1 MILPIVAY
9 GHPVLRKKAAD
20 VTPDDPELSQFIT
33 NLWETM
39 YATDGIG
46 LAAPQVNR
54 SIRVFVIDGDVLAE
68 KNPEAK
74 GFKKCFINARMI
86 EQNGD
91 TWGYNEGC
99 LSIPDIHETV
109 NRQARVHLQ
118 YLDEN
123 FQPHDEWFE
132 GVNARVIQH
141 EYDHLEG
148 ILFTDHLS
156 TLRKTMLRRKLSD
169 ISHGNIKVDYRMI
182 FPIHKKRRS

>member
-20 VTPDDPELSQFIT
+20 ITPEEPDIEKFIT
-33 NLWETM
+33 DLWETM

-54 SIRVFVIDGDVLAE
+54 SIRIFVIDAGALAE
-68 KNPEAK
+68 KYPEAA
-74 GFKKCFINARMI
+74 GFRKCFINARII
-86 EQNGD
+86 EETGQS
-91 TWGYNEGC
+91 WEYNEGC
-99 LSIPDIHETV
+99 LSIPDIHEAV
-109 NRQARVHLQ
+109 ERKQRIHMQ
-118 YLDEN
+118 YLDEQ
-123 FQPHDEWFE
+123 FQPHDEWFD
-132 GVNARVIQH
+132 GVSARVIQH

-148 ILFTDHLS
+148 VLFTDHLS

-182 FPIHKKRRS
+182 FPINKRRR

>member
-20 VTPDDPELSQFIT
+20 ITPDEPDIEKFIAD
-33 NLWETM
+33 LWETM

-54 SIRVFVIDGDVLAE
+54 SIRIFVIDGEVLAE
-68 KNPEAK
+68 KYPEAA
-74 GFKKCFINARMI
+74 GFKKCFINARII
-86 EQNGD
+86 EEDGQP
-91 TWGYNEGC
+91 WSYSEGC
-99 LSIPDIHETV
+99 LSIPEIHEAV
-109 NRQARVHLQ
+109 ERKQRVHMQ
-118 YLDEN
+118 YLDEQ

-132 GVNARVIQH
+132 GVNARVVQH

-182 FPIHKKRRS
+182 FPINKRRR

>member
-9 GHPVLRKKAAD
+9 GHPVLRKKAID
-20 VTPDDPELSQFIT
+20 ITPEEPDIQTFIT
-33 NLWETM
+33 HLWETM

-46 LAAPQVNR
+46 LAAPQVNK
-54 SIRVFVIDGDVLAE
+54 SIRVFVIDGEVLAE
-68 KNPEAK
+68 KYPEAK
-74 GFKKCFINARMI
+74 GFKKCFINAEMV
-86 EQNGD
+86 EQQGEP
-91 TWGYNEGC
+91 WGYSEGC

-109 NRQARVHLQ
+109 ERQPRVHLR

-123 FQPHDEWFE
+123 FEPHDEWFE

-148 ILFTDHLS
+148 IVFTDRLS
-156 TLRKTMLRRKLSD
+156 MLRKTMLKRKLSD

-182 FPIHKKRRS
+182 FPINKKRKR